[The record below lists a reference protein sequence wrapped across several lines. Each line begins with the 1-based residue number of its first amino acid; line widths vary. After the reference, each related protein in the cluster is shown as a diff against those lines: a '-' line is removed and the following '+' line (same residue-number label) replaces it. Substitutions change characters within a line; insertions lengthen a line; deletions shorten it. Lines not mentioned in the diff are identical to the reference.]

1 MKLPITNRRRFI
13 LQSAGITLL
22 LYVIGTPTIQRIV
35 AGGLIGLAESTERIV
50 HFRCGAVDHCRRF
63 SLDRLDPTYPQCL

>member
-22 LYVIGTPTIQRIV
+22 LFVLGTLTTQRIV
-35 AGGLIGLAESTERIV
+35 AGGLIGLAQITERIV
-50 HFRCGAVDHCRRF
+50 HYPCGAVDHCRCF
-63 SLDRLDPTYPQCL
+63 SLDRLDPTCPQCL